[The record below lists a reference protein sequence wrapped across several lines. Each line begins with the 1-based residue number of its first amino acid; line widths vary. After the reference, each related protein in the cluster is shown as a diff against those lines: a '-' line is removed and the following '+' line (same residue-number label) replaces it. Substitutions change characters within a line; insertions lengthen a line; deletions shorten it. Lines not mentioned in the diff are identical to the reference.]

1 MVLMGFIIYKV
12 KGADKVKPQKFP
24 VMHLF
29 MAIINQL
36 SLDGMSAWLCCENVG
51 HPVDL

>member
-1 MVLMGFIIYKV
+1 MGFIIYKFR
-12 KGADKVKPQKFP
+12 GADKKVKPQKFP
-24 VMHLF
+24 VVHLF

-36 SLDGMSAWLCCENVG
+36 SLDGMAGWLCCGNVG